1 MVRAFDNSWGLLKNY
16 IPEGGISGQEVNTMI
31 AENLQL
37 KDQVKQLTAQLQ
49 YLQSIIEMYEGPN
62 RQTTLDEF

>member
-1 MVRAFDNSWGLLKNY
+1 MVRAFDTSWSVLKNY
-16 IPEGGISGQEVNTMI
+16 IPEGGISSEEVNAMI

-49 YLQSIIEMYEGPN
+49 YLQSIIEMYEEPN